1 MSRAVSINQRR
12 NQDAVVDTEIEVVLV
27 KLEHPNLDQPLRVSS
42 DDTVRMSIDPPEY
55 GTWSAWQQDGSTDE
69 PYRFVAMAVTV
80 PDETNDVPS
89 QASLVLQLLD
99 SRIGEV
105 LTSTYEQATVHMA
118 VVLASSPDLVE
129 AEWLG
134 LKLTSAESDDGVV
147 QLNFGMDDVLEEAW
161 PCDRTTKQR
170 FPGQHT

>member
-1 MSRAVSINQRR
+1 MSRMVSLNQRIR
-12 NQDAVVDTEIEVVLV
+12 QDAIASQEVEVVLF

-42 DDTVRMSIDPPEY
+42 DPTVRLSIDPLEY

-69 PYRFVAMAVTV
+69 PYRFVAMGITL
-80 PDETNDVPS
+80 PDESGDVPT
-89 QASLVLQLLD
+89 QASIVLQMLD

-129 AEWLG
+129 AEWLSLRLG
-134 LKLTSAESDDGVV
+134 SAESDDGVI
-147 QLNFGMDDVLEEAW
+147 QLNFGMDDMLEW
-161 PCDRTTKQR
+161 PWPTDRTTKQR